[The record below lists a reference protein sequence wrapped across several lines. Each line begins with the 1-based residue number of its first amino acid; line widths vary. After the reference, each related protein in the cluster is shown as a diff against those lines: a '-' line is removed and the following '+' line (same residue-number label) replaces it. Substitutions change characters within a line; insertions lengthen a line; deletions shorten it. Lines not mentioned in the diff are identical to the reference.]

1 MVRVTVPLSPL
12 GFATLPYYFAPFSF
26 ARMTEIYSF
35 VPVVAPVYFS
45 VMVSPGLPLAVV
57 SVTAKLRLLSFS
69 VSFQSLP
76 L

>member
-1 MVRVTVPLSPL
+1 
-12 GFATLPYYFAPFSF
+12 
-26 ARMTEIYSF
+26 MTEIYSF
-35 VPVVAPVYFS
+35 VPVVDPVYFS

-57 SVTAKLRLLSFS
+57 SITAKLRLLSFS